1 MRYEPLV
8 DEVVK
13 GTSHWL
19 CHPSTA
25 DVKERRAKGG
35 GEGGDGMNLDLA
47 NAVLKNSPGIK
58 KKLGMSA
65 RSGGSGSARSNIES
79 MSRQKLL
86 SSARKSAR
94 ESGRSTGRSTGRSAR
109 SGGSAGATAVR
120 LLKEQLEEE
129 RTKRERV
136 EKELEELRAIK
147 SRASSKGGKG
157 EGKEEDE
164 ALRKFRNFKQP
175 GGLIEP

>member
-25 DVKERRAKGG
+25 DIKEGRTKRGD
-35 GEGGDGMNLDLA
+35 EGGDVFNLDLA
-47 NAVLKNSPGIK
+47 KAVLKNSPGIK
-58 KKLGMSA
+58 TKIGMSA
-65 RSGGSGSARSNIES
+65 RSGGSKSARSNIES

-86 SSARKSAR
+86 ESARKSSR
-94 ESGRSTGRSTGRSAR
+94 ESGKGTGRSTGRSAR
-109 SGGSAGATAVR
+109 SSGSAGATAVR

-129 RTKRERV
+129 RTKREKV

-147 SRASSKGGKG
+147 SRASSKG
-157 EGKEEDE
+157 KEEEKVEDE
-164 ALRKFRNFKQP
+164 ELRKFRNFKNQ
-175 GGLIEP
+175 GGVIEP